1 MKEESITDALLREF
15 LLGTV
20 ADEEQERIEN
30 LFLTDPDMKERVFAI
45 EQELV
50 DDYLENSL
58 TPEDKERF
66 VSRYAR
72 TDEQRRTLRISKS
85 IRDWAVTEAKAP
97 QPAASS
103 GSILSRLAAH
113 LRLNPRFIV
122 PIAVTTVVVFV
133 VVVAI
138 LLLNSFI
145 EQRRRSA
152 IEHELALLNSPAS
165 LRQIPSQM
173 VSLELRPGT
182 VRSDAQQG
190 ELNKGPSVRFFELR
204 LVRFQETR
212 YSTYRV
218 EVRRVGGDEEFTI
231 QDLQAVD
238 EGENVIR
245 VRLSEHMLKRGHYL
259 INLTGIANDGALGQ
273 PEEYSFAVS
282 D

>member
-103 GSILSRLAAH
+103 GSILSRLAAR
-113 LRLNPRFIV
+113 LRLNPRLIV
-122 PIAVTTVVVFV
+122 PIAVTTVVV

-145 EQRRRSA
+145 EQRRRFA
-152 IEHELALLNSPAS
+152 IQQELARLNSPES
-165 LRQIPSQM
+165 MREIPSQM

-182 VRSDAQQG
+182 VRSDAQQA

-231 QDLQAVD
+231 PNLQAAD
-238 EGENVIR
+238 EGGNVIR